1 MVWLA
6 AQMWGLLALSLAL
19 GLLVGRWIWRQ
30 PQSNR
35 NDEADKELA
44 QLRSRIEESAAEKAK
59 LRSQLL
65 EYETEQPHSSSNQAS
80 SNQASSDQDSTE
92 VDPILYES
100 ASDGNADDLKLIKG
114 IGPQLEKMLNDMGIY
129 YYHQIAA
136 WTDSQATKIDD
147 RLRFKGRIMRDNW
160 RAQASA
166 LSSNR

>member
-6 AQMWGLLALSLAL
+6 TQMWGLLALSLLL
-19 GLLVGRWIWRQ
+19 GLLAGRWIWRH
-30 PQSNR
+30 PQSR
-35 NDEADKELA
+35 VNDEADKELA
-44 QLRSRIEESAAEKAK
+44 QLRSRIEESDAEKAK

-65 EYETEQPHSSSNQAS
+65 EYETEQPQSSSNQAS
-80 SNQASSDQDSTE
+80 TDQVSTE

-136 WTDSQATKIDD
+136 WTDNQAAKIDD

>member
-6 AQMWGLLALSLAL
+6 AQMWVLLALSLVL
-19 GLLVGRWIWRQ
+19 GLLAGRWIWRQ

-35 NDEADKELA
+35 DDEADKELA
-44 QLRSRIEESAAEKAK
+44 QLRSRIEESDAEKAK

-65 EYETEQPHSSSNQAS
+65 EYETVQRQSGSEQDN
-80 SNQASSDQDSTE
+80 TE

-136 WTDSQATKIDD
+136 WTDSQAAKIDE

>member
-6 AQMWGLLALSLAL
+6 TQMWGLLALSLIL
-19 GLLVGRWIWRQ
+19 GLLAGRWIWRQ

-35 NDEADKELA
+35 DDEADKELA
-44 QLRSRIEESAAEKAK
+44 QLRSRIQESNAEKTK

-65 EYETEQPHSSSNQAS
+65 EYETEQTQSST
-80 SNQASSDQDSTE
+80 DQDSAE
-92 VDPILYES
+92 VDPILYKS

-129 YYHQIAA
+129 YFHQIAA
-136 WTDSQATKIDD
+136 WTDSQAVKIDD

-166 LSSNR
+166 LAAKL

>member
-6 AQMWGLLALSLAL
+6 TQMWGLLALSLLL
-19 GLLVGRWIWRQ
+19 GLLAGRWIWRQ
-30 PQSNR
+30 PQSR
-35 NDEADKELA
+35 VDDEADKELA
-44 QLRSRIEESAAEKAK
+44 QLRSRIEESDAEKAK

-65 EYETEQPHSSSNQAS
+65 EYETEQIQSST
-80 SNQASSDQDSTE
+80 DQDSTE

-136 WTDSQATKIDD
+136 WTDNQAAKIDD